1 VPPTASEPT
10 RNLVLVHTKGWQDVA
25 DFQTIKA
32 HVEEMAPDIEV
43 FIVSND
49 IRSSVTRRRAA
60 KRPTL
65 VFSPL
70 MLVAFKPDRGKV
82 YAGQPM
88 SKLTEMRRL
97 ADAGMPVPQFEEIR
111 PETILSTDVYGPYV
125 VVKPTYK
132 LASWGQGVELRHT
145 AHVRYRPP
153 SEYPADHPGRRGPM
167 VAQKFIDCGKPMTCR
182 VLTLFGAPLF
192 TYCRESTKF
201 LALDPARADFCQ
213 ADFMPSPPDRI
224 SYMTRDTAFLALA
237 ADAFRAMP
245 DVALQACDILRD
257 VSGCLHL
264 LEINPGGGTWM
275 LSNHNAPAY
284 RTALGIEDLAAEFD
298 AFRVSARVLIERTR
312 AEAA

>member
-167 VAQKFIDCGKPMTCR
+167 VAQKFGAKEAQAPEPVEDFKNLSRQLMTKDPDTPLPAHRR
-182 VLTLFGAPLF
+182 VMSSHPAVVRPFRISDKLRCDVPPGLSGIQNGAPLSH
-192 TYCRESTKF
+192 ES
-201 LALDPARADFCQ
+201 
-213 ADFMPSPPDRI
+213 
-224 SYMTRDTAFLALA
+224 
-237 ADAFRAMP
+237 
-245 DVALQACDILRD
+245 
-257 VSGCLHL
+257 
-264 LEINPGGGTWM
+264 GGGSL
-275 LSNHNAPAY
+275 LSI
-284 RTALGIEDLAAEFD
+284 RFI
-298 AFRVSARVLIERTR
+298 
-312 AEAA
+312 

>member
-1 VPPTASEPT
+1 MPPIASEPV
-10 RNLVLVHTKGWQDVA
+10 RNLVLVHTKGWQDIA

-32 HVEEMAPDIEV
+32 HVEKMAPDIEV

-65 VFSPL
+65 VFSPVIL
-70 MLVAFKPDRGKV
+70 MAFRPDRGKV

-88 SKLTEMRRL
+88 PKLTEMRRL
-97 ADAGMPVPQFEEIR
+97 AAAGMPIPRFEEIR

-125 VVKPTYK
+125 VVKPSHH
-132 LASWGQGVELRHT
+132 LASWGQGVELRRT
-145 AHVRYRPP
+145 ADARYRSP
-153 SEYPADHPGRRGPM
+153 SEYPAGHPGRRGPM
-167 VAQKFIDCGKPMTCR
+167 IAQKFIDCGKPMTCR

-201 LALDPARADFCQ
+201 LVLDPARVDFGQ

-224 SYMTRDTAFLALA
+224 SYMTRDPAFLDLA
-237 ADAFRAMP
+237 ANAFRAMP

-257 VSGCLHL
+257 VDGHLHL

-275 LSNHNAPAY
+275 LSSHNAPAY
-284 RTALGIEDLAAEFD
+284 RSALGIQDLAAEFD